1 MDRHLGQKK
10 SWLQNPSYQTLRQS
24 LQQGP
29 NICLTRSRNH
39 HNLRS
44 TSGKERNKLWMWEK
58 IKQHNSPDS
67 SQSLGLCVELSSVY
81 TLPSSLQRSSS
92 LCIRSCLPY
101 KCWASLTPSSA
112 GSAFP
117 CSPPWGYLL
126 ETPCKI
132 FFFFFAVFYTSPR
145 DGLMYTAKQRLRQLS
160 LRWVSM
166 DSVFPKGMC
175 AWKIAVSHFPHH
187 YMTCL

>member
-1 MDRHLGQKK
+1 MGQVPDGAALLQDGDNNGQAFRTKK

-92 LCIRSCLPY
+92 LCIRSYLPC
-101 KCWASLTPSSA
+101 KCWASLTPCSA

-126 ETPCKI
+126 ETPCEI
-132 FFFFFAVFYTSPR
+132 FFFFCCFLHLSKRWTNVHSQAKTPAAVTQMGQY
-145 DGLMYTAKQRLRQLS
+145 G
-160 LRWVSM
+160 
-166 DSVFPKGMC
+166 
-175 AWKIAVSHFPHH
+175 
-187 YMTCL
+187 